1 MMTMIPPTTS
11 PAAGEAGERLLG
23 DAGVVEKEV
32 PVAIDAFMISVGGH
46 PAALPADLTDIERA
60 ATPAPKPITG

>member
-1 MMTMIPPTTS
+1 V
-11 PAAGEAGERLLG
+11 RLENVSSAML
-23 DAGVVEKEV
+23 ASSRRRF
-32 PVAIDAFMISVGGH
+32 PSIDAFMISVGGH